1 MARSVWLRNEAAR
14 LGFANDGTLHVDLGR
29 LAVRAPSATRRP
41 FEEEF
46 RLNYPAIR
54 RLLDAHREPGLALVV
69 ASDDKLEATGWVPA
83 EPDGIN
89 PVIVGRHNSA
99 EVFLPSDPAL
109 SLRHLAVLVSP
120 ASDGPVRFRVLDLRT
135 ATAFDDEQGRT
146 LEALEAAGP
155 TLVHCASFALM
166 LIPTGASDEAWPEDA
181 AVAWGRIP
189 ERVYLDSSSADREAW
204 SRPGG
209 VVVRPDPSPGVPR
222 AQTTSVVTFPG
233 PDFLVPAN
241 LDADAP
247 LDAGSAR
254 GELRLRSGA
263 GGGSLQLGT
272 EAARRG
278 ALIGRYERCDGFGLP
293 CLEHPGL
300 SRVHLLV
307 VESDGTLWAIDTAS
321 KNGTR
326 DSDGRIRR
334 ARLAPDR
341 PLSLAGLVRLEW
353 WPFH

>member
-1 MARSVWLRNEAAR
+1 MTRSVWLRNEAAR
-14 LGFANDGTLHVDLGR
+14 LGFANDGTVHFAPGSLCL
-29 LAVRAPSATRRP
+29 RAPTATRRP
-41 FEEEF
+41 FEDEF

-54 RLLDAHREPGLALVV
+54 KLLDAHRQPGLALVV
-69 ASDDKLEATGWVPA
+69 VSGDKLEATAWVPA
-83 EPDGIN
+83 EPEGVN
-89 PVIVGRHNSA
+89 PVVVGRHNSA
-99 EVFLPSDPAL
+99 ELFLPSDPAL
-109 SLRHLAVLVSP
+109 SLRHLAVLLSP
-120 ASDGPVRFRVLDLRT
+120 ASEGPVRFRVLDLRT

-155 TLVHCASFALM
+155 TLVHCASFAL
-166 LIPTGASDEAWPEDA
+166 LLLPTAADDEPWPEDA
-181 AVAWGRIP
+181 AAAWSRIP
-189 ERVYLDSSSADREAW
+189 ERVYLDSASADREAW

-209 VVVRPDPSPGVPR
+209 VVVRPDPPPVAAHAG
-222 AQTTSVVTFPG
+222 TTSIVTFPG
-233 PDFLVPAN
+233 PAFLLPGGS
-241 LDADAP
+241 DAGGP
-247 LDAGSAR
+247 VDAGSAR
-254 GELRLRSGA
+254 GELRLRSGL
-263 GGGSLQLGT
+263 GGGSLLLGA

-307 VESDGTLWAIDTAS
+307 VESGGALWAIDTAS

-326 DSDGRIRR
+326 DADGRIRR
-334 ARLAPDR
+334 ARLAPGR

>member
-1 MARSVWLRNEAAR
+1 MARSVWMRNEAAR
-14 LGFANDGTLHVDLGR
+14 LEFANDGTLHVDLGSGSG
-29 LAVRAPSATRRP
+29 RAPTATRRP
-41 FEEEF
+41 FEDEF

-69 ASDDKLEATGWVPA
+69 ASGDRLEATAWVPA
-83 EPDGIN
+83 EPDGVN

-109 SLRHLAVLVSP
+109 SLRHLAVLLSP
-120 ASDGPVRFRVLDLRT
+120 ASEEPVRFRVLDLRT

-146 LEALEAAGP
+146 LEALEGAGP
-155 TLVHCASFALM
+155 TLVRCASFALM
-166 LIPTGASDEAWPEDA
+166 LIPTGATDEPWPEDA
-181 AVAWGRIP
+181 TAAWGHIP
-189 ERVYLDSSSADREAW
+189 GRLYLDSSSADREEW

-209 VVVRPDPSPGVPR
+209 VAVRPDPSPR
-222 AQTTSVVTFPG
+222 AAHAQTTSIVTFPG
-233 PDFLVPAN
+233 PAFLIPAG
-241 LDADAP
+241 LDAGAP
-247 LDAGSAR
+247 CDAGSAR
-254 GELRLRSGA
+254 GELRLRSGS
-263 GGGSLQLGT
+263 GGGALLLSA

-307 VESDGTLWAIDTAS
+307 VESGGVLWAIDTAS

-326 DSDGRIRR
+326 AGEGRIRR
-334 ARLAPDR
+334 ARLAPGR